1 MNGVVLL
8 IGGLL
13 LLTVIK
19 LIMER
24 NWIGLLFCAVA
35 LFLVFGTGH
44 HAKQGILRIE
54 EVKYAEFNKYAD
66 TGIAPVSLGA
76 D

>member
-44 HAKQGILRIE
+44 HTK
-54 EVKYAEFNKYAD
+54 
-66 TGIAPVSLGA
+66 
-76 D
+76 

>member
-24 NWIGLLFCAVA
+24 NWIGLLFCACCPVPG
-35 LFLVFGTGH
+35 FWDWTPC
-44 HAKQGILRIE
+44 KIGILRIE

-66 TGIAPVSLGA
+66 TGIAPVSL
-76 D
+76 

>member
-44 HAKQGILRIE
+44 HAK
-54 EVKYAEFNKYAD
+54 
-66 TGIAPVSLGA
+66 
-76 D
+76 

>member
-19 LIMER
+19 LIIDR
-24 NWIGLLFCAVA
+24 NWIGLLLCAVA

-44 HAKQGILRIE
+44 HTK
-54 EVKYAEFNKYAD
+54 
-66 TGIAPVSLGA
+66 
-76 D
+76 

>member
-24 NWIGLLFCAVA
+24 NWIGLLLCAVA

-44 HAKQGILRIE
+44 HAK
-54 EVKYAEFNKYAD
+54 
-66 TGIAPVSLGA
+66 
-76 D
+76 